1 MSTMTGISEVT
12 RLRLIRY
19 GSVIAVLGAW
29 ELWVDLGVGDPFV
42 LPALSTV
49 LKRTWVELF
58 YGDLA
63 YQSVLTIYRTL
74 LGFLITAVLGVF
86 IGTTM
91 ARYAIVRWFLDP
103 VVAVGFPMPKISL
116 IPIFI
121 LWFGAYESPKLIM
134 IVIGSVFP
142 VISATYFAT
151 STIDKYLVWS
161 ARNLGT
167 GEQRMLWKVV
177 IPAAMPQILS
187 GLQIAFPLSLILAV
201 VSEMLTT
208 GGGLGNYMI
217 LATRF
222 SDSPKVFVGIVAIGV
237 LGFVTTRGLLHL
249 RRWLLRWHS
258 ETFTSR

>member
-1 MSTMTGISEVT
+1 MMGLSKMSHAT

-19 GSVIAVLGAW
+19 LPVVFILGAW
-29 ELWVDLGVGDPFV
+29 ELWVDAGWVDPFV
-42 LPALSTV
+42 LPALSEV
-49 LKRTWVELF
+49 LKRTWAELVH
-58 YGDLA
+58 GDLI
-63 YQSVLTIYRTL
+63 YQSALTIYRTL
-74 LGFLITAVLGVF
+74 LGFLITAVLGIA
-86 IGTTM
+86 IGTAM
-91 ARYAIVRWFLDP
+91 ARNAVARWFFDP
-103 VVAVGFPMPKISL
+103 IVSVGFPMPKISL

-142 VISATYFAT
+142 VISATFLAT
-151 STIDKYLVWS
+151 STIDRYLVWS

-222 SDSPKVFVGIVAIGV
+222 SDSPKLFVGILAIGV
-237 LGFVTTRGLLHL
+237 IGYATTRGLLHL
-249 RRWLLRWHS
+249 RRWLLRWHH
-258 ETFTSR
+258 ELNVTE